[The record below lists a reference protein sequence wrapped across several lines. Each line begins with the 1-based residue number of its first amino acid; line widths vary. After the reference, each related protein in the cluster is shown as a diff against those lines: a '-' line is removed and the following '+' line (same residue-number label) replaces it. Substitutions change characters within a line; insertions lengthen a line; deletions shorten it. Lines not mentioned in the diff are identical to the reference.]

1 MRSGRRFGI
10 GAQRFSDGTVFAT
23 FQAGLN
29 ASRRKKSK
37 TPTARHKIECYA
49 KNNRFL
55 RRGILRPAAESP
67 AVFAAFSRFYKNSSG
82 ISIRMT
88 TKKRNLF
95 VTTALPYANGAFH
108 IGHIME
114 YIQADIW
121 VRHERMCG
129 NTVHFVCAD
138 DAHGAPIMIAAQKK
152 GITPEQFVAEIAAGR
167 KQYLDGF
174 HIAFDHW
181 HCTNSPENTE
191 LSQEIYRRLRDAGL
205 IYTKEIEQF
214 YDTAKGMFLAD
225 RFIKGTCPKC
235 GAPDQYGDSCEKCG
249 SVYAPTDLIDP
260 KSALSGTTPVLKT
273 STHYFFKLSD
283 PRAVEFLHE
292 WTQGKGADGVN
303 RVQAEVLAKDKEWLE
318 GGNLTDWDISRD
330 APYFGIEIP
339 DAPGKY
345 FYVWLDA
352 PIGYLASF
360 KAYCAKKGLDFAAEL
375 SRPDTEQIHFIGKD
389 IIYFHTL
396 FWPAMLHFAGT
407 PFRVPDHVNVHGF
420 MTVNGQKMSKSRGTG
435 ISPLTYLDLGMNP
448 EWLRYYLA
456 AKLNSRVEDVDFTK
470 NDFQARV
477 NSDLIGKYVN
487 IASRAAGFIF
497 KRFEGKVADAAMHD
511 PMLEEIRAAAGDIRA
526 AYETREYARAMRRI
540 MELAD
545 VINEFVD
552 REKPWELAKDAA
564 RAADLQRVASI
575 ALEGFRLL
583 TLYLKPVLPAT
594 AARVETFLNCGELT
608 WESVN
613 DVLSSSRPIA
623 KFEHLMGRV
632 DREKQLDKLLPEQA
646 AAVAAPAACEAKAE
660 KKPEKKA
667 KKAEPVADPNAP
679 GGEPIAEVCS
689 IDDFC
694 KIDLRVA
701 RVVTC
706 EEVEG
711 SDKLLRL
718 ELDVGEGRLRQ
729 VFSGI
734 KAWYKPEDLV
744 GKLVV
749 MIANLAPRKMRF
761 GVSEGMVLA
770 ASSAL
775 KKNEGVYLLEPF
787 EGAEPGMKLH

>member
-1 MRSGRRFGI
+1 
-10 GAQRFSDGTVFAT
+10 
-23 FQAGLN
+23 
-29 ASRRKKSK
+29 
-37 TPTARHKIECYA
+37 
-49 KNNRFL
+49 
-55 RRGILRPAAESP
+55 
-67 AVFAAFSRFYKNSSG
+67 
-82 ISIRMT
+82 MT
-88 TKKRNLF
+88 NKKRNIF

-129 NTVHFVCAD
+129 NTVHFVGAD

-152 GITPEQFVAEIAAGR
+152 GITPQQFVAEIAAGR

-174 HIAFDHW
+174 HITFDHW
-181 HCTNSPENTE
+181 HCTDSPENTE
-191 LSQEIYRRLRDAGL
+191 LSQTIYLRLKEAGL
-205 IYTKEIEQF
+205 IYTKDIEQF

-249 SVYAPTDLIDP
+249 SVYSPTDLIDP

-292 WTQGKGADGVN
+292 WTQGKGADGAN
-303 RVQAEVLAKDKEWLE
+303 RVQAEVLAKDQEWLS
-318 GGNLTDWDISRD
+318 GGNLADWDISRD

-360 KAYCAKKGLDFAAEL
+360 KAYCAKIGLDFEAEL
-375 SRPDTEQIHFIGKD
+375 TREDTEQIHFIGKD

-396 FWPAMLHFAGT
+396 FWPAMLHFAGK

-435 ISPLTYLDLGMNP
+435 ISPLEYLKLGMNA

-497 KRFEGKVADAAMHD
+497 KRFEGKVADAAMND
-511 PMLEEIRAAAGDIRA
+511 PILAELRQAAPEIKA

-552 REKPWELAKDAA
+552 REKPWELAKDAE

-594 AARVETFLNCGELT
+594 AEKVEAFLNCGELT
-608 WESVN
+608 WNSVEN
-613 DVLSSSRPIA
+613 VLSSSRPIS
-623 KFEHLMGRV
+623 KYEHLMGRV
-632 DREKQLDKLLPEQA
+632 DREKQLDKLLPEISAQQTEEAKPVKA
-646 AAVAAPAACEAKAE
+646 AKPAKKQAPA
-660 KKPEKKA
+660 
-667 KKAEPVADPNAP
+667 ADPNAP
-679 GGEPIAEVCS
+679 GGEPIAEVCT
-689 IDDFC
+689 IEDFI
-694 KIDLRVA
+694 KTDLRVA
-701 RVVTC
+701 RIVKC

-744 GKLVV
+744 GRLVV

-775 KKNEGVYLLEPF
+775 KKDEGVYLVEPF
-787 EGAEPGMKLH
+787 EGAEPGMRLH